1 MKSVQPPGARVGP
14 KVLPRR
20 DEPDP
25 QHVMK
30 DARALLTHVR
40 TRVAEA
46 EAFFQARN
54 IDLKATVA
62 AMLGRQSPEFQQEM
76 RRVLAEDREALQKEV
91 AAECLRLQAL
101 RLPTRVGRR
110 PRPPLI

>member
-1 MKSVQPPGARVGP
+1 M
-14 KVLPRR
+14 
-20 DEPDP
+20 
-25 QHVMK
+25 
-30 DARALLTHVR
+30 LTHVR
-40 TRVAEA
+40 SRVAEA

-62 AMLGRQSPEFQQEM
+62 AMLGRQPPDYQEQM

-91 AAECLRLQAL
+91 AEECLRLQAL

-110 PRPPLI
+110 PHPPLI